1 MIIKAILVSLSSNSS
16 ICASLGSFTSN
27 YFFIAHLFL
36 ALCMPGNLWL
46 DAINY

>member
-1 MIIKAILVSLSSNSS
+1 MIIKAVLVSLSSNSS
-16 ICASLGSFTSN
+16 ICASFGSLSSN

-36 ALCMPGNLWL
+36 SLYMPGNLWL